1 MKGRKPRPTKLKIL
15 EGEKNKNRINRL
27 EPKPVT
33 LKATCPRYLNDVA
46 KAAWNRLYPELHSMG
61 LMAKIDR
68 DALAAYCQAYAR
80 YVKYERI
87 VAEKGELY
95 KTAAGNVIISPA
107 LAVAN
112 RALEQMRQFMAEFGL
127 TPSSRARIIM
137 EPPGE
142 LTALEKVL
150 KTRLN

>member
-1 MKGRKPRPTKLKIL
+1 MKGRKPKPTKLKIL
-15 EGEKNKNRINRL
+15 DGDKNKKRINRH

-33 LKATCPRYLNDVA
+33 LKTTCPRYLDETA
-46 KAAWNRLYPELHSMG
+46 KLAWNRLYPELHGMG
-61 LMAKIDR
+61 LVAKIDR
-68 DALAAYCQAYAR
+68 DALGAYCQAYAR
-80 YVKYERI
+80 YVKYEKI
-87 VAEKGELY
+87 VMEKGELY
-95 KTAAGNVIISPA
+95 KTAAGNVIMSPA

-127 TPSSRARIIM
+127 TPSSRARITL

-142 LTALEKVL
+142 MTPLEKVL